1 MIASAE
7 DRMFRY
13 WLGTLES
20 PEQEQLEDDYFSND
34 EKYELL
40 LTAEDDLIDAYV
52 RRELSA
58 SERQL
63 FEKHYLKIPRRR
75 WKVQLAGELQA
86 SNRGGALH
94 QRRFWTI
101 AWRGALVA
109 AFVGAA
115 ALAATLWTQRVGPAK
130 ELSDLRDEAALHSVR
145 HPLPSEG
152 EANELPAARELE
164 PERVP
169 EPETSNPPVAK
180 SKALAFVLKPGL
192 LRARGET
199 NRLVIPRGI
208 SQLEFQIE
216 TERKVKGAFRAVI
229 RSPEGVE
236 TWRGEFGSAAVKGSG
251 RVVVV
256 KLPASAVK
264 SDDYIL
270 TVLALGPRGELT
282 LAGEYFFRVVK

>member
-13 WLGTLES
+13 WLGTLDS
-20 PEQEQLEDDYFSND
+20 PEREQLENDYFSND

-75 WKVQLAGELQA
+75 WKVQLARELQA
-86 SNRGGALH
+86 WNRDRALH
-94 QRRFWTI
+94 QGGFWPVV
-101 AWRGALVA
+101 WRGALAA

-115 ALAATLWTQRVGPAK
+115 ALAATLWTQRMRPA
-130 ELSDLRDEAALHSVR
+130 EEPSDVRDEAALRSVR

-164 PERVP
+164 PERVAG
-169 EPETSNPPVAK
+169 PETSNPPLGK
-180 SKALAFVLKPGL
+180 SKVLAFVLKPGL
-192 LRARGET
+192 LRARSST
-199 NRLVIPRGI
+199 NRLVIPRGT
-208 SQLEFQIE
+208 SQLELQIE

-229 RSPEGVE
+229 RSPEDVE

-251 RVVVV
+251 GVVVV
-256 KLPASAVK
+256 KLPASAVD

-270 TVLALGPRGELT
+270 TISALGPRGELT
-282 LAGEYFFRVVK
+282 TAGEYFFHVVK